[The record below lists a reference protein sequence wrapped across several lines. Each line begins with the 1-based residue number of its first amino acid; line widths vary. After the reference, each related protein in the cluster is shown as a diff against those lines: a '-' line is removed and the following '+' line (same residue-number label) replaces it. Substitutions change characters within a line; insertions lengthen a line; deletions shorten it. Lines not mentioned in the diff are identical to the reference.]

1 MLFIRHTAARQP
13 QPLIGQSLHGLMW
26 LQNELDAKCK
36 HFPVA
41 DPDLQ
46 MGGGGGMWS
55 SGPGDKRVGPVSNKI
70 FQALQALVRS
80 KN

>member
-36 HFPVA
+36 HCPVA

-46 MGGGGGMWS
+46 MGGGGGGVGIPTLRKEGGAS
-55 SGPGDKRVGPVSNKI
+55 LKKNFSGPSGLSSV
-70 FQALQALVRS
+70 
-80 KN
+80 